1 MNHWKRL
8 DLRGKSSVPP
18 PDALELLYLETL
30 DRRAVLSK
38 ADHYE
43 IGCFQKCD
51 DSRKVWWNSGRSV
64 VDPVKLQKI
73 YKIWWHLE
81 QEFDGG

>member
-1 MNHWKRL
+1 MDHWKRL
-8 DLRGKSSVPP
+8 DLHGKSSVPP
-18 PDALELLYLETL
+18 PDALAVLYLEPL
-30 DRRAVLSK
+30 DSRAVLSK

-43 IGCFQKCD
+43 IGCFQKYD

-64 VDPVKLQKI
+64 VDPAKLQKI
-73 YKIWWHLE
+73 YKIWWRLE

>member
-1 MNHWKRL
+1 MVHWKRL
-8 DLRGKSSVPP
+8 DLRGKSPVPP
-18 PDALELLYLETL
+18 PDALAVLYLEPL

-43 IGCFQKCD
+43 IGCFQKYD

-64 VDPVKLQKI
+64 VDPTKLQKI
-73 YKIWWHLE
+73 YKIWWRLE
-81 QEFDGG
+81 QEFEGG

>member
-18 PDALELLYLETL
+18 PDALAVLYLEPL
-30 DRRAVLSK
+30 DSRAVLSK

-64 VDPVKLQKI
+64 VDPVKLQTI

>member
-1 MNHWKRL
+1 MDHWKRL

-18 PDALELLYLETL
+18 PDALAVLYLEPL
-30 DRRAVLSK
+30 DSRAVLSK

-43 IGCFQKCD
+43 IGCFQKYD

-64 VDPVKLQKI
+64 VDPAKLQKI
-73 YKIWWHLE
+73 YKIWWRLE